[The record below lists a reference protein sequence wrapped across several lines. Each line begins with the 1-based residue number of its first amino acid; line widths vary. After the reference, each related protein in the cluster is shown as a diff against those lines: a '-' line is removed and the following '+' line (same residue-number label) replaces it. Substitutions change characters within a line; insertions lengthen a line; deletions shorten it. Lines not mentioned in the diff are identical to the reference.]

1 MKRMRFWEEE
11 AEEEAAE
18 EEEHVC
24 EAGPVLMLPF
34 LPLFFVFPFLR
45 GIV

>member
-1 MKRMRFWEEE
+1 MRFWEEE
-11 AEEEAAE
+11 AEEPAE
-18 EEEHVC
+18 EDEHVC
-24 EAGPVLMLPF
+24 EAGPVLLLLF